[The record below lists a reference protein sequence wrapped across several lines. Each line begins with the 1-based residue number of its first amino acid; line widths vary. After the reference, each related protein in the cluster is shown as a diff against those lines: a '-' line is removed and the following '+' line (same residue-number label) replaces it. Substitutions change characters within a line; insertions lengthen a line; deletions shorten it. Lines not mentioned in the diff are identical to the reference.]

1 MLAIIGG
8 SSLNELPHVKITRRQ
23 VVRTPYGE
31 PSCGLTF
38 GDING
43 LEVVFL
49 ARHGYAHT
57 LQPHEINYRA
67 NIWALAEQKVSRII
81 SVGSVGGIR
90 KDLKP
95 GTLVV
100 PDQLI
105 DYTYGRANTY
115 FEGSLQPVQ
124 HVDFTDPY
132 TPDARSCILL
142 AARRQGIPVID
153 GGTYAC
159 TQGPRLETAA
169 EVRRLE
175 GDGADMVGM
184 TGMPEAVLARELG
197 VPYATICLVGNYAA
211 GKGENKHHID
221 IGAATQILDDHMQQ
235 VLSIV
240 GAICADEFCALS
252 GSAAA
257 VAE

>member
-8 SSLNELPHVKITRRQ
+8 SGLSELPNVSITRRQ

-38 GDING
+38 GEING

-81 SVGSVGGIR
+81 AVASVGGIR
-90 KDLKP
+90 TDLTP

-105 DYTYGRANTY
+105 DYTYGRSNTY
-115 FEGSLQPVQ
+115 FEGAMETIR
-124 HVDFTDPY
+124 HIDFTDPY
-132 TPDARSCILL
+132 SPDARACILL
-142 AARRQGIPVID
+142 AAKRQNITVVD

-169 EVRRLE
+169 EIRRLE

-197 VPYATICLVGNYAA
+197 VPYASLCLVGNYAA
-211 GKGENKHHID
+211 GKGNNQHRID
-221 IGAATQILDDHMQQ
+221 VSAASQ
-235 VLSIV
+235 VLSSNMEKLLSIL
-240 GAICADEFCALS
+240 GSICADEFCSLGGTAP
-252 GSAAA
+252 A
-257 VAE
+257 VE

>member
-8 SSLNELPHVKITRRQ
+8 SGLSELPNVSITRRQ

-38 GDING
+38 GEING

-49 ARHGYAHT
+49 ARHGYAHS

-81 SVGSVGGIR
+81 AVASVGGIR
-90 KDLKP
+90 ADLTP

-105 DYTYGRANTY
+105 DYTYGRSNTY
-115 FEGSLQPVQ
+115 FEGAMETIR
-124 HVDFTDPY
+124 HIDFTDPY
-132 TPDARSCILL
+132 SPDARACILL
-142 AARRQGIPVID
+142 AAKRQSITVVD

-184 TGMPEAVLARELG
+184 TGMPEAALARELG
-197 VPYATICLVGNYAA
+197 VPYASLCLVGNYAA
-211 GKGENKHHID
+211 GKGNNQHRID
-221 IGAATQILDDHMQQ
+221 LNAAGQ
-235 VLSIV
+235 VVTDNMDKLLSIL
-240 GAICADEFCALS
+240 GSICSDEFCS
-252 GSAAA
+252 IGGITPIC
-257 VAE
+257 